1 MPLFSQK
8 IKIRR
13 LLLVAAPLAV
23 LCTLLL
29 PTIASAHAIL
39 VSSDPGADAR
49 LTTPP
54 RGVRMWFTEDLN
66 PAFSTAAVVNGN
78 NKRVDNRDAHV
89 SPNNTKEMDLT
100 LPPNL
105 PPAVYIVIYRTD
117 SADDGHIL
125 RGSFIFTV
133 LNPDGSAPTLSSG
146 ANPGAN
152 VLGGGNLSSQ
162 NTGQLD
168 GPAFFNLLMI
178 TLVELGAVFWVGAQ
192 LWLNFV
198 LQLSAEKH
206 REERAINEQ
215 VQARFERLLSL
226 PTLLVLLLANIGVLI
241 GQALNFTGGDWAQA
255 FSPSLLQA
263 LATSG
268 RFGTFWLLR
277 EGTIMLATVISLY
290 MLVRKQRPRLVNTL
304 LPLVNL
310 LLGLI
315 LFIAITMSSHAAS
328 VSANIVTYAIVVD
341 WLHLLAAALWVGGM
355 IYIATSYL
363 PVLKKHT
370 VAESARSLTTVL
382 PYFSPLAIAGVLILA
397 VTGPFNATFHLTSW
411 SQFIDTA
418 YGRALLVKILLV
430 GGLLITSAIHVGL
443 LRPRLKKEHQKYS
456 YVLRRQTAAQS
467 ARPAETADVL
477 HSALASQYAAGEL
490 LSDHSKGGGSGVGQ
504 WGPLRSPSGLGGS
517 KGGGSGVEP
526 SRSPSG
532 LGDSSEVSS
541 QHDESTTGTDRAT
554 NLLAQQVKLREKRL
568 GNKTRRLTSVL
579 RWEPLLGVALLVCV
593 GLMNVF
599 GGTLTTSTS
608 AATPQQP
615 GAKQAPFTATVR
627 TTDGKFNVTLNV
639 NPNRF
644 GTNIFT
650 VSVVDNSTG
659 KPATNIGV
667 TLYTTMLDMDMGT
680 ESVNLLPDGKGHFSA
695 SGDLAM
701 AGSWQIRIQIRT
713 PDATLHETIVKLT
726 TPF

>member
-1 MPLFSQK
+1 
-8 IKIRR
+8 
-13 LLLVAAPLAV
+13 
-23 LCTLLL
+23 
-29 PTIASAHAIL
+29 
-39 VSSDPGADAR
+39 
-49 LTTPP
+49 
-54 RGVRMWFTEDLN
+54 MWFTEDLN
-66 PAFSTAAVVNGN
+66 PAFSTAVVVNGN

-89 SPNNTKEMDLT
+89 SPSNTKEMDLT

-133 LNPDGSAPTLSSG
+133 LNPDGSAPTLNPG

-152 VLGGGNLSSQ
+152 VLGGGSLSGQ
-162 NTGQLD
+162 NAGQLD
-168 GPAFFNLLMI
+168 GPSFFNLLMI
-178 TLVELGAVFWVGAQ
+178 ILVELGAVFWVGAQ

-198 LQLSAEKH
+198 LQPSAEKH
-206 REERAINEQ
+206 QEERSINEQ

-226 PTLLVLLLANIGVLI
+226 PILLVLLLANIGVLI
-241 GQALNFTGGDWAQA
+241 GQALNFAGGDWAQA

-277 EGTIMLATVISLY
+277 EGTIILAIAISLY
-290 MLVRKQRPRLVNTL
+290 MLVRKQRPRLVNVA

-310 LLGLI
+310 MLGLI

-363 PVLKKHT
+363 PVLSKRT
-370 VAESARSLTTVL
+370 PAESARSLTTVL
-382 PYFSPLAIAGVLILA
+382 PYFSVLAIAGVLIMS
-397 VTGPFNATFHLTSW
+397 VTGPFSATFHLTSW
-411 SQFIDTA
+411 SQFLDTA
-418 YGRALLVKILLV
+418 YGRALLVKTLLV

-443 LRPRLKKEHQKYS
+443 LRPRLKKEYQKYS
-456 YVLRRQTAAQS
+456 YVLHRQSAAQP
-467 ARPAETADVL
+467 RPALVAETADAL
-477 HSALASQYAAGEL
+477 HSSLTAE
-490 LSDHSKGGGSGVGQ
+490 H
-504 WGPLRSPSGLGGS
+504 
-517 KGGGSGVEP
+517 VE
-526 SRSPSG
+526 
-532 LGDSSEVSS
+532 
-541 QHDESTTGTDRAT
+541 TTTETERAT
-554 NLLAQQVKLREKRL
+554 KLLAQQVNLREKRL
-568 GNKTRRLTSVL
+568 RNKTRRLTSVM
-579 RWEPLLGVALLVCV
+579 RWEPLLGVAVLVCV

-599 GGTLTTSTS
+599 GGTLTTSAP
-608 AATPQQP
+608 AATQQQP
-615 GAKQAPFTATVR
+615 AGKPAPFITTVR
-627 TTDGKFNVTLNV
+627 TTDGKYTATLNV

-644 GTNIFT
+644 GTNVFT

-659 KPATNIGV
+659 KQATNIGV

-680 ESVNLLPDGKGHFSA
+680 DSVNLLPDGKGHFSA
-695 SGDLAM
+695 NGDLSMSGD
-701 AGSWQIRIQIRT
+701 WQIRIQIRT
-713 PDATLHETIVKLT
+713 PDATLHEATVKLV